1 VSTIF
6 GPGQADRV
14 GRVSIERRSRARA
27 IESDRYAG

>member
-6 GPGQADRV
+6 GPRQSDRV
-14 GRVSIERRSRARA
+14 GRVSIEKRSRSTA